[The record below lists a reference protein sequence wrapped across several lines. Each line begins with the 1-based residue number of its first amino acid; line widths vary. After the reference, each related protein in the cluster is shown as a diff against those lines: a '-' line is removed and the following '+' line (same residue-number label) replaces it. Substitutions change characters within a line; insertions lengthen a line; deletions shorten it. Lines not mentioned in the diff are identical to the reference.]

1 MVNSELASKALK
13 DAEEWLLSA
22 KELDK
27 AKVASKVVYSLE
39 MGVEMSLKA
48 LLIYHGIDFPKSHNI
63 LPVVANLISSSEFDD
78 TEIKKYSNEIF
89 STFHAL
95 LDIRSAGGY
104 SYESSFDNEFFL
116 EKANRYADPAF
127 HIFELIRKHITA
139 VGK

>member
-1 MVNSELASKALK
+1 MVNRELASRALK
-13 DAEEWLLSA
+13 NAEEWLLSS

-27 AKVASKVVYSLE
+27 AKVASKVLYSLE

-78 TEIKKYSNEIF
+78 TEIKVSSNEIF

-95 LDIRSAGGY
+95 LDIRSASGY

-116 EKANRYADPAF
+116 EKANRYAEPAF
-127 HIFELIRKHITA
+127 HIFELIKKHINA

>member
-1 MVNSELASKALK
+1 MVNRELASRALK
-13 DAEEWLLSA
+13 NAEEWLLSS

-27 AKVASKVVYSLE
+27 AKVASKVLYSLE

-78 TEIKKYSNEIF
+78 TEIKVSSNEIF

-95 LDIRSAGGY
+95 LDIRSASGY

-127 HIFELIRKHITA
+127 HIFELIRKHIKA
-139 VGK
+139 ENK

>member
-1 MVNSELASKALK
+1 MVNRELASKALK
-13 DAEEWLLSA
+13 NADEWLLSA

-27 AKVASKVVYSLE
+27 IRVPSKVLYSLE

-95 LDIRSAGGY
+95 LDIRSASGY

-127 HIFELIRKHITA
+127 HIFELIGKHINS
-139 VGK
+139 GYK

>member
-1 MVNSELASKALK
+1 MVNRELASRALK
-13 DAEEWLLSA
+13 NAEEWLLSS

-27 AKVASKVVYSLE
+27 AKVASKVLYSLE
-39 MGVEMSLKA
+39 MGIEMSLKA

>member
-1 MVNSELASKALK
+1 MVNRELASKALK
-13 DAEEWLLSA
+13 NADEWLLSA

-27 AKVASKVVYSLE
+27 IRVPSKVLYSLE

-63 LPVVANLISSSEFDD
+63 LPVVSSLISSSEFDD

-95 LDIRSAGGY
+95 LDIRSASGY

-127 HIFELIRKHITA
+127 HIFELIGKHINS
-139 VGK
+139 GYK